1 MSPPLG
7 ASRASRASV
16 VLVPVGAAAFGL
28 LMVTAAVVAVLF
40 GVQP

>member
-7 ASRASRASV
+7 ASRASRTSV
-16 VLVPVGAAAFGL
+16 ILVAAGAAAFGS